1 MDVQGK
7 LLRDCKIT
15 YILVILSM
23 LFVLSIKNMK
33 TISICCQSYLAYL
46 YFLWRVGIAYL
57 LYSWLTSFIP
67 RLQTWMYIF
76 EKAKLFFYHSQLT
89 KLKRLH
95 LEWVRSVQYV
105 TALDAL
111 VSSCCETTTAM
122 AVTNM
127 QDMKCKYIAV
137 NKGVIC
143 VDYSAVRFFHDTRK
157 CD

>member
-57 LYSWLTSFIP
+57 LYSWLTSFIS
-67 RLQTWMYIF
+67 RLWTWMYIF
-76 EKAKLFFYHSQLT
+76 EKAKLFFFCSF
-89 KLKRLH
+89 
-95 LEWVRSVQYV
+95 
-105 TALDAL
+105 L
-111 VSSCCETTTAM
+111 VDKAE
-122 AVTNM
+122 AVTP
-127 QDMKCKYIAV
+127 
-137 NKGVIC
+137 GVGTLCTIRDSSGC
-143 VDYSAVRFFHDTRK
+143 AGQLML
-157 CD
+157 